1 MRCQSPLDI
10 VISKDLPYRQVT
22 MPMITSKRYATPRSV
37 WQGQWKMNDLD
48 IFYLAF
54 GQLRE
59 VINKNTNELKF
70 IMMNATPRSKYSMKR
85 DKGEQRKTKEDKD
98 L

>member
-1 MRCQSPLDI
+1 M
-10 VISKDLPYRQVT
+10 
-22 MPMITSKRYATPRSV
+22 PRSA

-59 VINKNTNELKF
+59 AINSNTNKLKF
-70 IMMNATPRSKYSMKR
+70 IMMNATPRSKYSMKKNKENQR
-85 DKGEQRKTKEDKD
+85 RTKDDKGR
-98 L
+98 